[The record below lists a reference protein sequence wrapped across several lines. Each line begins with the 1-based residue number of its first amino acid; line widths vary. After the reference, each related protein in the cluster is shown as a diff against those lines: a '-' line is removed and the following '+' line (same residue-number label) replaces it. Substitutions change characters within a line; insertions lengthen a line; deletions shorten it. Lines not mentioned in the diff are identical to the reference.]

1 VGQAEEERRRPICLA
16 CLCVFARRQVGR
28 HRQAS
33 CAAPLATY
41 TPFIIKQSEGALL
54 EDLDGNRFIDFS
66 GGWGCLNV
74 GQRNGR
80 ATAALKD

>member
-1 VGQAEEERRRPICLA
+1 MIKRRFTRIETELPGPKSA
-16 CLCVFARRQVGR
+16 AVFAEKEKYV
-28 HRQAS
+28 
-33 CAAPLATY
+33 AAPLATY
-41 TPFIIKQSEGALL
+41 APFIIKESQGALI

-80 ATAALKD
+80 VTAALKD

>member
-1 VGQAEEERRRPICLA
+1 ATG
-16 CLCVFARRQVGR
+16 RQ
-28 HRQAS
+28 
-33 CAAPLATY
+33 AAPLHLPP
-41 TPFIIKQSEGALL
+41 TPRSSSSRVKELL

-80 ATAALKD
+80 VTAALKD